1 MEIKDSAGNP
11 DTSQADKSAITTPG
25 EDKSREERARVLIEE
40 IVGDKLK
47 PLEASILQIPSLI
60 KQTVV
65 DVFNQFQTQAAENPA
80 TPTVAETP
88 GAAKEKLAA
97 YGELAKVIAPF
108 FGKGETP
115 PPDPLLEMI
124 KGAFSKMIQAKVD
137 ETIMGTYAVKVP
149 PPPGMIEPTRPT
161 SKLNIE

>member
-1 MEIKDSAGNP
+1 MEIKDSPRNP
-11 DTSQADKSAITTPG
+11 DTSQADKSAITTPE
-25 EDKSREERARVLIEE
+25 EDKTREERARVLIEE

-65 DVFNQFQTQAAENPA
+65 DVFEQFQNQQAQASTAPQNPID
-80 TPTVAETP
+80 P
-88 GAAKEKLAA
+88 KEKLAA

-108 FGKGETP
+108 FGKAEPAT
-115 PPDPLLEMI
+115 DPLLEMI

-137 ETIMGTYAVKVP
+137 ETIMGTYGVKVAP
-149 PPPGMIEPTRPT
+149 PSGLIEPNKP
-161 SKLNIE
+161 SKLNVE

>member
-1 MEIKDSAGNP
+1 MEIKDSAANP

-25 EDKSREERARVLIEE
+25 EDKTREERARILIEE

-60 KQTVV
+60 KQTVI
-65 DVFNQFQTQAAENPA
+65 DVFNQLQNQAATTQNTTQNP
-80 TPTVAETP
+80 VD
-88 GAAKEKLAA
+88 AKEKLAA

-108 FGKGETP
+108 FGKAEPAT
-115 PPDPLLEMI
+115 DPLLEMI

-137 ETIMGTYAVKVP
+137 ETIMGTYGVKVAP
-149 PPPGMIEPTRPT
+149 PSGLIEPTKP
-161 SKLNIE
+161 SKLNVE

>member
-1 MEIKDSAGNP
+1 MEIKDSPRNP
-11 DTSQADKSAITTPG
+11 DTSQADKSAITTPE
-25 EDKSREERARVLIEE
+25 EDKTREERARVLIEE

-65 DVFNQFQTQAAENPA
+65 DVFNQLQAQTVNETIA
-80 TPTVAETP
+80 TPQTP
-88 GAAKEKLAA
+88 TDAKEKLAA

-108 FGKGETP
+108 FGKAEPAT
-115 PPDPLLEMI
+115 DPLLEMI

-137 ETIMGTYAVKVP
+137 ETIMGTYGVKVAP
-149 PPPGMIEPTRPT
+149 PSGLIEPNKP
-161 SKLNIE
+161 SKLNVE